1 MVISTYAFLRHLYC
15 FVFIRVIV
23 VDIHRFTM
31 LLKHRTYTSEKTRK
45 PRGQS
50 IIGKPDKGNIFGH
63 KTQNEDQQN
72 EEKQKTENRKR

>member
-1 MVISTYAFLRHLYC
+1 M
-15 FVFIRVIV
+15 

-31 LLKHRTYTSEKTRK
+31 LLKHRKYTSEKTRK

-63 KTQNEDQQN
+63 KTQNE
-72 EEKQKTENRKR
+72 EKQKTENRKR